1 MVISSCRTGAGNY
14 AGILSCQK
22 NIYKLCRERKWT
34 PNHLAIVSAVP
45 QATIKS
51 ILNGESQNPG
61 IVTIKKLCDGFDISL
76 SEFFTTPEFEELEQ
90 EIK

>member
-1 MVISSCRTGAGNY
+1 MNTREAIAIR
-14 AGILSCQK
+14 IRE
-22 NIYKLCRERKWT
+22 LCDERGWT
-34 PNHLAIVSAVP
+34 PNHLSNISAVP

-61 IVTIKKLCDGFDISL
+61 SVTIKKLCDGFEITL
-76 SEFFTTPEFEELEQ
+76 GEFYSTELFDKLEQ